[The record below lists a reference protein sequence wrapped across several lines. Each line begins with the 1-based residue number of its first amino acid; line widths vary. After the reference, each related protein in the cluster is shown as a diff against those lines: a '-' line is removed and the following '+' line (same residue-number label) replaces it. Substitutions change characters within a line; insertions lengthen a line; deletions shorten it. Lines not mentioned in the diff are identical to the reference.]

1 MQTILILILFLRT
14 AIGAGTNAPF
24 GDVGHATMGDVFVT
38 ADDEFHKPAKKAA
51 LLTLGAGHIER
62 PAEAVAAI

>member
-1 MQTILILILFLRT
+1 
-14 AIGAGTNAPF
+14 
-24 GDVGHATMGDVFVT
+24 MGDVFVT